1 MNRASL
7 IRCVNLMMTLILCF
21 QMTKIYA
28 DDKPKELKGKAL
40 KPFIELMQN
49 NLQAWSFHK
58 DDKVFD
64 DAAADYT
71 RRPDALFWD
80 TSLPLQGFRGWAEYQ
95 HVIKTWLA
103 HGIEQADIAVVD
115 TDQFMG
121 WRYKDVVWN
130 LMHCEVA
137 LVLANGDK
145 PQPRCRGT
153 SIWEWEGDRWRLAHE
168 TFSTPVA
175 LEQPVFQGQRPA
187 DPRIEPHQ
195 ELMALAQ
202 EIARAWGAGPVSE
215 LPQRLEQYYLK
226 DKNLTIYTPWQ
237 PMSVYPGWDAFAA
250 GVQENLAPKAQRISL
265 QLNDDLEAH
274 RRGRLAWS
282 HATLHIETQLSD
294 GRINAGDARQTLI
307 WYLTDQGWRIM
318 HEHFSFPQ
326 G

>member
-1 MNRASL
+1 MKKTGLSKLVHLMIAALFSL
-7 IRCVNLMMTLILCF
+7 QVVNVN
-21 QMTKIYA
+21 A
-28 DDKPKELKGKAL
+28 EAKPKELKGKAL

-64 DAAADYT
+64 DAGADYS

-103 HGIEQADIAVVD
+103 HGIDRADIAVVD
-115 TDQFMG
+115 VGRFKG

-130 LMHCEVA
+130 VMHCKVD
-137 LVLANGDK
+137 LVMANGATPK
-145 PQPRCRGT
+145 HLCRGT
-153 SIWEWEGDRWRLAHE
+153 AIWEWEGDRWRLAHE
-168 TFSTPVA
+168 TFSSPVKP
-175 LEQPVFQGQRPA
+175 EQTVFQGERPA

-195 ELMALAQ
+195 ELMAQ
-202 EIARAWGAGPVSE
+202 AREVAAAWGAGPVRGI
-215 LPQRLEQYYLK
+215 PKRLQHYYLK
-226 DKNLTIYTPWQ
+226 NSNLTIYTPWH
-237 PMSVYPGWDAFAA
+237 PMPVYRGWKAFRA
-250 GVQENLAPKAQRISL
+250 GVKEHLVPNAERISITV
-265 QLNDDLEAH
+265 NDDLEAH

-282 HATLHIETQLSD
+282 HATLHIETHLPD
-294 GRINAGDARQTLI
+294 GRVNPGDARQTLI
-307 WYLTDQGWRIM
+307 WYLTEEGWRII